1 MSAFNLNEK
10 FPQFRNSM
18 LAKLI
23 MIALVLLLCQ
33 IPVGMVSDLIR
44 RRANLAENVEAEVA
58 AKWGYR
64 QQITGPLLAIPV
76 SRNVTQVDPK
86 GVKTT
91 RKEYSVRYS
100 IPANLEIKGELFP
113 EIRYRGIYE
122 VILYRSNIT
131 LQGIFDD
138 DIPLSPEWQR
148 DGKPYLVVGV
158 ADVKGLS
165 GITAKV
171 LSQTVK
177 IAPGTGHFSPFS
189 QGFFIPLETAEKI
202 PFHISFELNG
212 CRDLLFTMLGRD
224 TRLHL
229 ASAWS
234 SPSFSGSFLPQ
245 KREVSEQG
253 FSAQWNVSEFNR
265 NLPVSWL
272 GRAVSFSTDTMAG
285 VSLLK
290 QANSYAQV
298 TRSVEYS
305 ILVFLIVLM
314 AMLIAEKANQ
324 IWVHPLQYFIAG
336 LSLVLFYSI
345 TLALSEHMNFAAAY
359 WIGAAAITGLTS
371 FYGALIYRRAGA
383 VAGLAGAFLAAYAT
397 IYVIL
402 QLEDYALIAGS
413 AALFILLAVLM
424 VFTGKINRNEFDK

>member
-224 TRLHL
+224 TRLNL

-336 LSLVLFYSI
+336 LSLVLFLLDHAGVERTHEFRGGILDRRSGY
-345 TLALSEHMNFAAAY
+345 
-359 WIGAAAITGLTS
+359 
-371 FYGALIYRRAGA
+371 YGI
-383 VAGLAGAFLAAYAT
+383 
-397 IYVIL
+397 
-402 QLEDYALIAGS
+402 D
-413 AALFILLAVLM
+413 FILRCIDLPPCRSSRRTCRCISGGIRHDLCHSA
-424 VFTGKINRNEFDK
+424 T